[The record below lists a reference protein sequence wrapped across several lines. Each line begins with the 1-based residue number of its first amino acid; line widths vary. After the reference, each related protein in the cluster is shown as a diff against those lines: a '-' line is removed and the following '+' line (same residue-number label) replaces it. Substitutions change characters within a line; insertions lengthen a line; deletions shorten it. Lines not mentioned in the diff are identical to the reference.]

1 MTLTQLL
8 NVLRPLD
15 PSAALVFT
23 LGDTTIGAGYH
34 VTELIHGQMTGIDC
48 SANVARW
55 QETRVQLLDGSGRDH
70 MRLGTFIGIL
80 EKSIARLPDL
90 AEAPLSFEFSPDN
103 QGLRRLDLDD
113 IHTEETRITLALRD
127 TSAVCKPAQRQM
139 EIAGTDP
146 CCGPG
151 ATQTR
156 RESCCA

>member
-8 NVLRPLD
+8 TALRPLD

-48 SANVARW
+48 GAHVARW
-55 QETRVQLLDGSGRDH
+55 QETRVQLLDGSGRDY

-80 EKSIARLPDL
+80 EKSIARL
-90 AEAPLSFEFSPDN
+90 
-103 QGLRRLDLDD
+103 
-113 IHTEETRITLALRD
+113 
-127 TSAVCKPAQRQM
+127 RQM
-139 EIAGTDP
+139 EIAGTNP

-151 ATQTR
+151 PTQTR